1 MLDMSPLSLLSPSA
15 WRLLGLRLPVSM
27 GPQYRPHGLT
37 TSGREDQ
44 RNGSLPAPLLE
55 IPRKSSDWSGL
66 GHMPNPRPIT
76 QLVRRDQVLF
86 AHLARVGGEARREG
100 WVGCCFPK

>member
-15 WRLLGLRLPVSM
+15 WRLLGFRLPVSM

-66 GHMPNPRPIT
+66 GHMPNHAANHEAGETGSDPVCP
-76 QLVRRDQVLF
+76 
-86 AHLARVGGEARREG
+86 HGSCGWGG
-100 WVGCCFPK
+100 